1 MRQAGNFIYVFVDGV
16 RYALNMK
23 TRKVDRLRFDSMSA
37 SVMDFSTQYGFEQLR
52 NNLLNNLKQYM
63 MNEIVQTL
71 ITNGSLT

>member
-1 MRQAGNFIYVFVDGV
+1 MGPAC
-16 RYALNMK
+16 
-23 TRKVDRLRFDSMSA
+23 
-37 SVMDFSTQYGFEQLR
+37 VMDFSMQYRFEQLR

>member
-23 TRKVDRLRFDSMSA
+23 TRKVDRLRFDSMPA
-37 SVMDFSTQYGFEQLR
+37 SVMDFSTQYSFEQLR